1 LQLSQS
7 ITTNTTTYSKCT
19 IIQTFTMRA
28 FRRKARVIQTLD
40 DDSVTAAE
48 PKQPGKSD
56 IPSAAMLYFADP
68 NKPAN
73 APLPDS
79 NEPQAPVQFTRKPNK
94 SSSLRKSINF
104 ADDTNAGEDEDDT
117 GAPAVIRPAISRA
130 GSTKTKRKPA
140 SSRLSFGPGAR
151 EEGDG
156 GDSATATARK
166 AAGLRAAAVENHA
179 FKISLPSRVL
189 GGEED
194 RPRYSKEYLSELQS
208 STPNTPADM
217 SNLTIEDE
225 DVQMAMDIDPSEL
238 EGATIVP
245 TPGQGTSTTAL
256 SSRTPAATILTAAQI
271 KEKKERRARLA
282 LQGQADDYIGLDD
295 EDEEDEY
302 RVGKKKEKDTRLVR
316 EDEDLLEGYDDL
328 VEDGGLSLGRQA
340 ERKARLKQRKE
351 MAELIAGAEGPL
363 SDGEQSDDSIER
375 REAYEAAQRRK
386 GMGHEA
392 SFDNEDELGPDV
404 IPKMQPLPDLE
415 ECLQRMRDLVQ
426 GLDDE
431 VKRKRE
437 RIKQLKKEKEE
448 VEKREA
454 EVQEIL
460 NQAGEKYQTVLGS
473 HTAAL
478 GGADAAKLA
487 AQSPLRPVMPP
498 GLVANLPV
506 ERGLES
512 FGTTPT
518 TRPNEEDGDM
528 S

>member
-1 LQLSQS
+1 
-7 ITTNTTTYSKCT
+7 
-19 IIQTFTMRA
+19 M
-28 FRRKARVIQTLD
+28 
-40 DDSVTAAE
+40 
-48 PKQPGKSD
+48 
-56 IPSAAMLYFADP
+56 
-68 NKPAN
+68 
-73 APLPDS
+73 
-79 NEPQAPVQFTRKPNK
+79 
-94 SSSLRKSINF
+94 RKSINF
-104 ADDTNAGEDEDDT
+104 ADDTNAAEDDDDT
-117 GAPAVIRPAISRA
+117 GAPAVIRPSISRA

-140 SSRLSFGPGAR
+140 SSRLSFGPAA
-151 EEGDG
+151 EEEADT
-156 GDSATATARK
+156 GDSATATTRK
-166 AAGLRAAAVENHA
+166 AAGLRAAAVENNA
-179 FKISLPSRVL
+179 FKINVPSRVL

-194 RPRYSKEYLSELQS
+194 RPRYSKQYLSELQS

-245 TPGQGTSTTAL
+245 TPREGTNTTAL

-282 LQGQADDYIGLDD
+282 LQGQADDYIGLDEEE
-295 EDEEDEY
+295 EDDEY
-302 RVGKKKEKDTRLVR
+302 RLGRKDKDTRLVR

-351 MAELIAGAEGPL
+351 MAELIAGAEDPL

-392 SFDNEDELGPDV
+392 CFDNEDELGPDV
-404 IPKMQPLPDLE
+404 IPKMKPLPDLE
-415 ECLQRMRDLVQ
+415 ESLQRMRDLVQ

-437 RIKQLKKEKEE
+437 RIKQLRKEKEE

-460 NQAGEKYQTVLGS
+460 NRAGEKYQAALGS

-518 TRPNEEDGDM
+518 TRPDEEDEDM

>member
-1 LQLSQS
+1 MS
-7 ITTNTTTYSKCT
+7 
-19 IIQTFTMRA
+19 TFRK
-28 FRRKARVIQTLD
+28 KARVIQTLD
-40 DDSVTAAE
+40 DDLVTAEE
-48 PKQPGKSD
+48 PKQQ
-56 IPSAAMLYFADP
+56 
-68 NKPAN
+68 AN
-73 APLPDS
+73 APLPDT
-79 NEPQAPVQFTRKPNK
+79 NEPLAPVKFTRKPNK
-94 SSSLRKSINF
+94 ASSLRKSINF
-104 ADDTNAGEDEDDT
+104 TDDTNAPEDDDDT
-117 GAPAVIRPAISRA
+117 GAPAVIRPSVSRA

-140 SSRLSFGPGAR
+140 SSRLSFGPGA
-151 EEGDG
+151 EEEADVE
-156 GDSATATARK
+156 DAPTRK
-166 AAGLRAAAVENHA
+166 TAGLRAAAVENNA
-179 FKISLPSRVL
+179 FRINVPSRVL
-189 GGEED
+189 GGEDD

-245 TPGQGTSTTAL
+245 TPGQETSTTAL
-256 SSRTPAATILTAAQI
+256 GSRTPAATILTAAQI

-295 EDEEDEY
+295 EDEDDEY
-302 RVGKKKEKDTRLVR
+302 RIGKKKEKETRLVR

-340 ERKARLKQRKE
+340 EREARLKQRKE
-351 MAELIAGAEGPL
+351 MAELIAGAEDAL
-363 SDGEQSDDSIER
+363 SDSEQSDDSIER

-392 SFDNEDELGPDV
+392 SLDNEDELGPDV
-404 IPKMQPLPDLE
+404 IPKMKPLPDLE
-415 ECLQRMRDLVQ
+415 ESLQRMRNLVQ

-437 RIKQLKKEKEE
+437 RIKQLKKEKGE

-460 NQAGEKYQTVLGS
+460 NKAGEKYQAALGS

-478 GGADAAKLA
+478 GGAGAAKLA

-518 TRPNEEDGDM
+518 TRPGEEDDEDM